1 MPTINQPTISTN
13 GIVRPT
19 QVEVDLTRLRENF
32 HAIRQHVAPAKVMP
46 ILKANAYG
54 HGLVPVAQW
63 MESLGADYIGVAV
76 LEEGMLLRE
85 QGIQTP
91 ILVLGGIL
99 GNQVPG
105 FLKHD
110 LTLTRQD
117 LAEMSGTTL
126 YTVSRLLS
134 SWEKQG
140 LVIASRERVII
151 CNPHGLARIL
161 EAEAY

>member
-1 MPTINQPTISTN
+1 
-13 GIVRPT
+13 
-19 QVEVDLTRLRENF
+19 
-32 HAIRQHVAPAKVMP
+32 
-46 ILKANAYG
+46 
-54 HGLVPVAQW
+54 
-63 MESLGADYIGVAV
+63 VAV